1 MLRKQFPD
9 IYDKLKKKFN
19 MSKTFDFWNHR
30 WECAME
36 GGRIIHEKYPYVFYD
51 ERRVKH
57 HNGEVTLSMGDACI
71 YAPIHHW
78 DGKDYMPQYGG
89 GLIRSIDTFTYGTFS
104 AWIKMPQG
112 SGLWPA
118 FWLCGDG
125 HWPEAGEIDIVEG
138 YSDNEYIRWATP
150 YFPWIIPHWN
160 VTTNIHCLE
169 NNKHKEVGSRGVSI
183 LKHPQC
189 PTQYHKYAPRQHRDV
204 AYFDIKPDFTLMH
217 QPYKNPED
225 KRIAKRI
232 AEGHEGGMLYDWW
245 EINQVKNVS
254 KKGAIV
260 HPCQMPVDVMR
271 RVVGVIDPEYVIVDP
286 FMGSGTTAIACIM
299 EKRHFIGFEISKD
312 YFNLANRNIDRHQ
325 RQLTLF

>member
-1 MLRKQFPD
+1 MEIDKIYNCDCLEGMSELPTGHKYCIVTDPPFNVGYHYDEYNDRKDEGEYYEWLAD
-9 IYDKLKKKFN
+9 IVKGYP
-19 MSKTFDFWNHR
+19 
-30 WECAME
+30 CV
-36 GGRIIHEKYPYVFYD
+36 IIHY
-51 ERRVKH
+51 
-57 HNGEVTLSMGDACI
+57 
-71 YAPIHHW
+71 
-78 DGKDYMPQYGG
+78 
-89 GLIRSIDTFTYGTFS
+89 
-104 AWIKMPQG
+104 
-112 SGLWPA
+112 
-118 FWLCGDG
+118 
-125 HWPEAGEIDIVEG
+125 PEALYKFAFQIGK
-138 YSDNEYIRWATP
+138 
-150 YFPWIIPHWN
+150 FPERVASWVYN
-160 VTTNIHCLE
+160 SNT
-169 NNKHKEVGSRGVSI
+169 
-183 LKHPQC
+183 
-189 PTQYHKYAPRQHRDV
+189 PRQHRDV

-325 RQLTLF
+325 RQLTLW